1 MLISSSIASII
12 LSAGLPQAAAQ
23 PAAFKAPEIVA
34 AKDVQYP
41 LNTMAA
47 GIIVFDV
54 SLSATGKI
62 ANVRALTNIPPL
74 TATAQSA
81 LQAWKFAPASLAGV
95 PEPSQMI
102 VAVVFRHGVQ
112 SVSPPLFTPVS
123 ASKESA
129 NYIPAGIVAATYSE
143 YPASTIAASTTVVQ
157 VNVKAD
163 GNIDNMRVVRGVS
176 GGFIPLAQNAAK
188 QWQFQPATLH
198 GTPVASK
205 VAIAFVFS
213 SRALDPF

>member
-1 MLISSSIASII
+1 MISSS
-12 LSAGLPQAAAQ
+12 PAALQTIPQ
-23 PAAFKAPEIVA
+23 PAAFKAPAIVSA
-34 AKDVQYP
+34 GDVQYP

-47 GIIVFDV
+47 GIIVFNV

-62 ANVRALTNIPPL
+62 TNVNALTDIPPL

-81 LQAWKFAPASLAGV
+81 LRSWKFAPASLAGV
-95 PEPSQMI
+95 PEPSQMM

-112 SVSPPLFTPVS
+112 AWSPPVFNPVF
-123 ASKESA
+123 ASKERA
-129 NYIPAGIVAATYSE
+129 GFIPAGILAATYSD

-157 VNVKAD
+157 VTVKAD
-163 GNIDNMRVVRGVS
+163 GIIDNLSVVRGIN
-176 GGFIPLAQNAAK
+176 GGFVPLAQDAAK
-188 QWQFQPATLH
+188 QWQFQPAALD